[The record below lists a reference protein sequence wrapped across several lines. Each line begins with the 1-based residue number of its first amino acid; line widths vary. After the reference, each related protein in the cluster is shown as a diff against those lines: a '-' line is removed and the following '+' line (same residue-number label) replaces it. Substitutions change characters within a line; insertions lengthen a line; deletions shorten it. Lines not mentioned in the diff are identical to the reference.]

1 MVFDGGERPCDR
13 VVLFVQLQ
21 ISQYLYMRLGQA
33 PTLKLFSPLAAAAEK
48 NRTEPGA
55 TALNKRPRGSIVNG
69 RYDYDVMGLSC
80 FGGDWSC
87 SVIACLASC
96 CGVWGGHAEQ
106 GRRAVDGW
114 VERNAVEETTPLLP
128 LVCISAR
135 RFYEKKC
142 FGKKRLPWTRSNFFC
157 DALLVMLLLL
167 Q

>member
-48 NRTEPGA
+48 NRTEAGA

-96 CGVWGGHAEQ
+96 CGVWWGGHAEQ
-106 GRRAVDGW
+106 GRREPLIDDGW
-114 VERNAVEETTPLLP
+114 VERSCGGKQLHSTPSL
-128 LVCISAR
+128 
-135 RFYEKKC
+135 Y
-142 FGKKRLPWTRSNFFC
+142 
-157 DALLVMLLLL
+157 

>member
-48 NRTEPGA
+48 NRTEAGA

-114 VERNAVEETTPLLP
+114 VERGCGGNNSTTTPRLYQCPTIL
-128 LVCISAR
+128 R
-135 RFYEKKC
+135 KKV
-142 FGKKRLPWTRSNFFC
+142 FRKKATTL
-157 DALLVMLLLL
+157 D
-167 Q
+167 